1 MVIPILHDPMAKSN
15 STHLAKLQHA
25 PSTSQLKIAIMQ
37 AMDGVLRNT
46 AQDYHCMQVLTS
58 LVDFI
63 MLVSL
68 VTPQL
73 QQESSSLYPCI
84 RAIVSNPLT
93 VDV

>member
-1 MVIPILHDPMAKSN
+1 MAKSN

-25 PSTSQLKIAIMQ
+25 PNTSQLKISIMQ

-46 AQDYHCMQVLTS
+46 AQEYHCMLLTAATS
-58 LVDFI
+58 FVMF
-63 MLVSL
+63 VSI

-84 RAIVSNPLT
+84 RAIVNNPLT
-93 VDV
+93 IVNE